1 MIFAMEQ
8 KKKEKTTRMLA
19 RMVGS
24 TCLPSNNWKK
34 RPESLSTKIK
44 IVHHLTNVWF
54 QINEN

>member
-1 MIFAMEQ
+1 MEQ